1 MADVL
6 PAKAAFLAMQTAFP
20 RARGCVS
27 PTDIGVRSLTII
39 CDPFAAFSESKS
51 DVLGTKS
58 IVKSVRSCELVIR
71 CASTYADTFLRLSLS
86 IPGCQAASTMRESY
100 SSIRGLEY
108 CV

>member
-1 MADVL
+1 MADPR
-6 PAKAAFLAMQTAFP
+6 PAKAALLAIQTVFP
-20 RARGCVS
+20 RERECVS

-39 CDPFAAFSESKS
+39 CGPFAAFYESKS
-51 DVLGTKS
+51 DVLGTTS

-86 IPGCQAASTMRESY
+86 IPRCQATSTMRESY